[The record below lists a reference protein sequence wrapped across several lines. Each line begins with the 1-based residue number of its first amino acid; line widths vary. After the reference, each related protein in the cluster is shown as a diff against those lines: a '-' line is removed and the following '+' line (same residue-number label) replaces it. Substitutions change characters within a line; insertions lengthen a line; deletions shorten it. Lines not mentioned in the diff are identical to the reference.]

1 MVERFETSSGLQAH
15 RGGIKYNFKKHT
27 KMEKK
32 FILKSQLEE
41 IVGHLME
48 KGIEHADKIQID
60 ITLRRRGSDEMVL
73 DVKVWDATTF
83 DTVAKNTYTIVPDV
97 EDEFDVDDDTIGL
110 ALAKIEGRYQAIKDI
125 ATLAE
130 STNTPNE

>member
-1 MVERFETSSGLQAH
+1 MVERFETSSGFQAH

-48 KGIEHADKIQID
+48 KTLINCDKIYLD
-60 ITLRRRGSDEMVL
+60 ISVSHVYNEMVL
-73 DVKVWDATTF
+73 DV
-83 DTVAKNTYTIVPDV
+83 TVREAKTYESIVKERYTIVPDV
-97 EDEFDVDDDTIGL
+97 EDEIDVEDDTIGL
-110 ALAKIEGRYQAIKDI
+110 ALAKAEGRYQAAK
-125 ATLAE
+125 E
-130 STNTPNE
+130 MVETNTPKEN